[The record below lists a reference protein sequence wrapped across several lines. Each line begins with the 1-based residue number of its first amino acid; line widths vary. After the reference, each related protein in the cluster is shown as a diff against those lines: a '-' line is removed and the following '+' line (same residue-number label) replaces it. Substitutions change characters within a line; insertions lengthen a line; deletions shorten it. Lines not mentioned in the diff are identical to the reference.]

1 MPEATQ
7 PVKHIDY
14 SSAARENGTFS
25 HLYCEGEPST
35 LMLEVGAVFQYMY
48 GYFTLTY
55 FHRHGWLALD
65 SNKIEIEVKEVL
77 GEIVFMLFFCRQD
90 FSKSYITITENDA
103 HAIILTFNCD
113 IKDDLNVLGYIKKEV
128 IATGSDQE
136 PVAGTNNANIRG

>member
-7 PVKHIDY
+7 PVKHMDY

-25 HLYCEGEPST
+25 HLHFDEGPST
-35 LMLEVGAVFQYMY
+35 LMLEVGSVFQCTY
-48 GYFTLTY
+48 GYFTLTC
-55 FHRHGWLALD
+55 FHRHGWVGLN

-90 FSKSYITITENDA
+90 SSKSYITITENDA

-113 IKDDLNVLGYIKKEV
+113 IKDDLNVLGYNKKEV